1 MVFTSWLL
9 CDFHIHTTISDGSFS
24 LKDVVDL
31 YGQKGF
37 DVIAITDHIFDN
49 YYLGKLK
56 ERGTKIPSILP
67 ENFKEYIR
75 LLKKE
80 QYRAWKEYGML
91 LIPGFE
97 VTNNTNRYHILAL
110 DVYEYIEPTL
120 SVEEIL
126 EIIKHNNGISIAAH
140 PEKKDTDR
148 EHLSQHLYE
157 NMDKYKDMFDAWEI
171 ANQVDLFN
179 SVATKGCRFVA
190 NSDFHHINHFY
201 AWRTML
207 KTKKDIEAVKEA
219 IKTNEDIAI
228 IFLKPGIE
236 PKKFKE
242 TFKEK
247 GVLQRKKVATKDT
260 FKSFF

>member
-1 MVFTSWLL
+1 VE
-9 CDFHIHTTISDGSFS
+9 
-24 LKDVVDL
+24 LKSENVVDL

-49 YYLGKLK
+49 YYLRKLK

-67 ENFKEYIR
+67 ENFREYIR
-75 LLKKE
+75 LLQEE

-97 VTNNTNRYHILAL
+97 ITNNTNRYH
-110 DVYEYIEPTL
+110 
-120 SVEEIL
+120 
-126 EIIKHNNGISIAAH
+126 
-140 PEKKDTDR
+140 
-148 EHLSQHLYE
+148 
-157 NMDKYKDMFDAWEI
+157 MI

-179 SVATKGCRFVA
+179 SVATKRCRFVA

-201 AWRTML
+201 SWRTML
-207 KTKKDIEAVKEA
+207 KTEKDIEAVKEA

-228 IFLKPGIE
+228 IFLKPGVE

-242 TFKEK
+242 KFE
-247 GVLQRKKVATKDT
+247 RNYI
-260 FKSFF
+260 S